1 MLSNQRHKNLI
12 TALKWILL
20 LASLTFIFIK
30 VFYRYNFDDRLNNYS
45 NTNQFGS
52 PWFFLLAFV
61 LMFLNWSVEVWKW
74 VLLTKPYERLSW
86 MKSLASV
93 CSGVTLSIIT
103 PNQLGDFAG
112 RMIHV
117 NEINRIKTAFLA
129 VIGHSAQVMVT
140 LGLGLFAFWYLNLSK
155 LEVSGLLAAL
165 FVLLFLL
172 ALIVYFNMRF
182 LSPLLARLKWLK
194 PYRRSLHVF
203 SEQPFSLLSKMLVLS
218 SLRYFTYLAQYTLLL
233 WFFGVNLSAP
243 LAAACITAT
252 FFVQLIVPSFFLLD
266 LGLRGSSA
274 LWFMSNF
281 SNNVEGILLASYTLW
296 IINIMIPALAGL
308 YAIFKVKE

>member
-61 LMFLNWSVEVWKW
+61 LMFFNWSVEVWKW

-203 SEQPFSLLSKMLVLS
+203 SEQPFSLLSKMLALS